1 MKNKKSQLS
10 YIKYRSYDQYSFME
24 KKQLAPIDIYIYIYG
39 DISLYH
45 ESGQTYIQNL
55 NRRISRFF
63 IFDSVTFY
71 PMLFYFKTYSLRP
84 II

>member
-24 KKQLAPIDIYIYIYG
+24 KKQLAPIDI
-39 DISLYH
+39 SLYH
-45 ESGQTYIQNL
+45 ESGQTHIQNL